1 MTKRGF
7 TLIEV
12 VISLAILAVGL
23 VGILSV
29 FPIGF
34 DAARRSVSSTQVAL
48 YSREKLEQV
57 KNAGFPSVGITTGTF
72 ADPIYRWSQD
82 VTDAGV
88 TAGVLRKVDLTV
100 SWQYRT
106 RNYQQVFTT
115 YVATR

>member
-7 TLIEV
+7 TLIE
-12 VISLAILAVGL
+12 IIIALAILAVGL
-23 VGILSV
+23 VGILSL

-34 DAARRSVSSTQVAL
+34 DAARRSVNSTQAAL

-72 ADPIYRWSQD
+72 ADPLYKWSQN
-82 VTDAGV
+82 VTEV
-88 TAGVLRKVDLTV
+88 TAGVLRKIDLTV
-100 SWQYRT
+100 KWQYGARS
-106 RNYQQVFTT
+106 YQQVFTT

>member
-12 VISLAILAVGL
+12 VIALAILAVGL
-23 VGILSV
+23 VGILSL

-34 DAARRSVSSTQVAL
+34 DAARRSVNSTQAAL

-57 KNAGFPSVGITTGTF
+57 ENAGFPSVGITTGTF
-72 ADPIYRWSQD
+72 TDPLYRWSQN
-82 VTDAGV
+82 VTAV
-88 TAGVLRKVDLTV
+88 STAGVLRRVDLTV

>member
-12 VISLAILAVGL
+12 VIALAILAVGL
-23 VGILSV
+23 VGILSL

-34 DAARRSVSSTQVAL
+34 DAARRSVNSTQAAL

-57 KNAGFPSVGITTGTF
+57 KNAGFPSVGTTNGTF
-72 ADPIYRWSQD
+72 PDPLYTWSQN
-82 VTDAGV
+82 VTEP
-88 TAGVLRKVDLTV
+88 TAGVLRKIDLTV
-100 SWQYRT
+100 KWQYGT
-106 RNYQQVFTT
+106 RSYQQVFTT